1 MRCPA
6 CGNQKEARNF
16 LCRRC
21 WQALSYQQRGSL
33 LRTRY
38 KPNAHR
44 RTLREVIAA
53 LRYGVADKVPRRTE
67 VGGGEAER

>member
-6 CGNQKEARNF
+6 CGTQKEARSF

-44 RTLREVIAA
+44 RALDEVILA
-53 LRYGVADKVPRRTE
+53 LRYGGADKGPRRAE
-67 VGGGEAER
+67 VGGGEAAR

>member
-6 CGNQKEARNF
+6 CGNQKETRSF

-21 WQALSYQQRGSL
+21 WQALSNQQRGSL

-38 KPNAHR
+38 KPMAHR
-44 RTLREVIAA
+44 HALDEVILA
-53 LRYGVADKVPRRTE
+53 LRYGGADKGPRRAE
-67 VGGGEAER
+67 AGGSEAER

>member
-6 CGNQKEARNF
+6 CSGQKEARSF

-38 KPNAHR
+38 KPRAHR
-44 RTLREVIAA
+44 RALDEVILA
-53 LRYGVADKVPRRTE
+53 LRYGAADKLPRRAE
-67 VGGGEAER
+67 VGREEAER